1 MTTICLESRVSAV
14 KDQVSCNL
22 GEEAVILSM
31 KNGVY
36 YSLNP
41 LGVRIWHLIV
51 KPIVVTEIRD
61 TIVREYEVEPGRCE
75 DELLALLQDLENE
88 GLIEVES

>member
-41 LGVRIWHLIV
+41 LGVRIWNLIV

-61 TIVREYEVEPGRCE
+61 TLVREYEVEPGRCE